1 MIQLQLWCQ
10 CAAAAAAA
18 ATAASATPPKG
29 TGRLEKTKNS
39 ELPKQTKKPELFYFF
54 IPRPLVA
61 N

>member
-29 TGRLEKTKNS
+29 TGRLEKTKKS
-39 ELPKQTKKPELFYFF
+39 ELPKQTKKPELFLFF
-54 IPRPLVA
+54 HP
-61 N
+61 